1 MVSSRMSSST
11 PLHPSH
17 QNLIDRPSRLLLGL
31 PLPSEGTAS
40 IFAEPPSTTERMTNS
55 ASSPPIIGG
64 YPLMMKG
71 FAATTRT
78 QQNRLA
84 AIGRRNAF
92 FDDQGHAD
100 YPISL
105 RISLRAK
112 NIESI
117 ST

>member
-1 MVSSRMSSST
+1 MSSST

-17 QNLIDRPSRLLLGL
+17 QNLIDMPSRLLLGL

-40 IFAEPPSTTERMTNS
+40 IFALYHRANDQLGIFATV
-55 ASSPPIIGG
+55 IGG
-64 YPLMMKG
+64 YPLMMKR

-92 FDDQGHAD
+92 FDDQD

-112 NIESI
+112 DIESI

>member
-1 MVSSRMSSST
+1 
-11 PLHPSH
+11 
-17 QNLIDRPSRLLLGL
+17 
-31 PLPSEGTAS
+31 
-40 IFAEPPSTTERMTNS
+40 
-55 ASSPPIIGG
+55 
-64 YPLMMKG
+64 MMKR

-78 QQNRLA
+78 QQNRLT
-84 AIGRRNAF
+84 AISRRNTL

-100 YPISL
+100 YLISL

>member
-1 MVSSRMSSST
+1 
-11 PLHPSH
+11 
-17 QNLIDRPSRLLLGL
+17 LIDRPSRLLLGL

-40 IFAEPPSTTERMTNS
+40 IFCGA
-55 ASSPPIIGG
+55 ASYRRANDQLGIFAPVIGG
-64 YPLMMKG
+64 YPLMMKRL
-71 FAATTRT
+71 AATTRA

-112 NIESI
+112 FIESI
-117 ST
+117 SL